1 MIATTLVLAAEGGE
15 QSILFP
21 ADYDI
26 LWSAVCALV
35 IGLVF
40 WKKVLPVFTRIL
52 DERTE
57 LIEGGLKR
65 AEVAQEE
72 AAALIEQYKAQL
84 DEARTE
90 AARVREE
97 ARAEGQAILAELRAK
112 ATADAERIV
121 ETAHRQ
127 IEAERQAAAISL
139 RSDVGSLATD
149 LAARILGESLSDD
162 ARASRV
168 VDRFLDELDG
178 QLGASADEA
187 DADRVKGR

>member
-15 QSILFP
+15 QSILLP
-21 ADYDI
+21 ATYDI
-26 LWSAVCALV
+26 VWSAVCALI

-40 WKKVLPVFTRIL
+40 WKKVLPVFTRSL